1 MGMRSFVLALLLAS
15 TTALVVSPLAVR
27 RAAAARSPM
36 HIKMGVEDVAANC
49 LEEGCP
55 IDMLEDLIVELKAKK
70 GDKTAAA
77 LVKELTVL
85 LKSPED
91 NMSEIEKLV
100 GSASAR
106 SRWSTPSTSPP
117 ARR

>member
-1 MGMRSFVLALLLAS
+1 MRSFVLALLLAS

-70 GDKTAAA
+70 GDKTVRLPELRAPRTAQRHCNCYCRRPSQRRCNGHARAA
-77 LVKELTVL
+77 TQ
-85 LKSPED
+85 
-91 NMSEIEKLV
+91 
-100 GSASAR
+100 
-106 SRWSTPSTSPP
+106 RWPSICSSV
-117 ARR
+117 R